1 MKVTAVV
8 PQKRDT
14 QKYNIFIDGE
24 YRFALPM
31 QDVLY
36 FRLKEGNEVSEDTV
50 EFILDSLVYV
60 RAQDTALHY
69 IGYKMRTAAEIERKL
84 SEKEFSAEVI
94 EKVMGFL
101 KKYGYADDREYCRKY
116 IRERLRLHPRSA
128 YVIRMELRQKGV
140 RTEDV
145 DAVFS
150 ETVFDEAEDA
160 YRLLE
165 KRARGMFP
173 TEEKKKN
180 QLLGF
185 LQRKGYSWDII
196 SEAFSRLEQE
206 YGGGR

>member
-1 MKVTAVV
+1 
-8 PQKRDT
+8 
-14 QKYNIFIDGE
+14 
-24 YRFALPM
+24 
-31 QDVLY
+31 
-36 FRLKEGNEVSEDTV
+36 
-50 EFILDSLVYV
+50 
-60 RAQDTALHY
+60 
-69 IGYKMRTAAEIERKL
+69 
-84 SEKEFSAEVI
+84 
-94 EKVMGFL
+94 
-101 KKYGYADDREYCRKY
+101 
-116 IRERLRLHPRSA
+116 
-128 YVIRMELRQKGV
+128 MELKQKGV

-165 KRARGMFP
+165 KRARGIFP